1 MKTFKDIRENV
12 TDLSGH
18 SHRSLSTILKD
29 PTHPMHSAA
38 KAERDRRM
46 HKEANE
52 EVELDELKK
61 STLGNYVKK
70 ASDDRAKNALEVGKT
85 GKMNFKGLKRAQG
98 INRAVNKLATEEVE
112 QIDELTA
119 AEKKL
124 IDKLYDNKGKLTP
137 LGKKVFATGQKND

>member
-12 TDLSGH
+12 TDLSGS

-52 EVELDELKK
+52 
-61 STLGNYVKK
+61 S
-70 ASDDRAKNALEVGKT
+70 
-85 GKMNFKGLKRAQG
+85 F
-98 INRAVNKLATEEVE
+98 E
-112 QIDELTA
+112 QLDELTA

-124 IDKLYDNKGKLTP
+124 INQLYDKNGKLTP